1 MDAASRCP
9 AREPGAADGW
19 PDARPRT
26 SRRGPEGAT
35 AYAAQPP
42 EVPAQA
48 YRARPR
54 GLPSAAIPDRPTAYS
69 YQPVRRTRLDPRCR
83 PAQWRP
89 ARVRHRGTAGRV
101 LLARPGGRAAT
112 TGTVDEPRGGFV
124 SILKLPGGRYAW
136 RHREGAR
143 HLKKTFARRADAAAW
158 DARVR
163 ADVARGTHVDLS
175 SQVTV
180 AEYARAWSAARV
192 LRPGTRRIHDVFLR
206 HHVEGAWGGGPIVRV
221 RPSEIQAW
229 VASRSA
235 ILAPGTLRN
244 YLGMLR
250 SVFAAAALDGVI
262 ARNPVLPAGRL
273 SLPRRER
280 PKIMPLT
287 VAQVQAWAD
296 AAPPRIRNMIVAQGC
311 PRPADQRTAG
321 AAAGR
326 CGLPTARGPGG
337 GPAGPGWP
345 TPSAT
350 QVSERGPD
358 RAAAHRGLRSAGRP

>member
-136 RHREGAR
+136 RHREGGR

-180 AEYARAWSAARV
+180 AEYAHAWSAARV

-206 HHVEGAWGGGPIVRV
+206 HHVEGPPGRPPDCPSTALRDPGLGGEPVGHPRSRHPTQLSRDASVRV
-221 RPSEIQAW
+221 RRRSPRRGDRPQPSAACRQA
-229 VASRSA
+229 V
-235 ILAPGTLRN
+235 P
-244 YLGMLR
+244 
-250 SVFAAAALDGVI
+250 AAA
-262 ARNPVLPAGRL
+262 R
-273 SLPRRER
+273 
-280 PKIMPLT
+280 
-287 VAQVQAWAD
+287 
-296 AAPPRIRNMIVAQGC
+296 
-311 PRPADQRTAG
+311 
-321 AAAGR
+321 
-326 CGLPTARGPGG
+326 
-337 GPAGPGWP
+337 
-345 TPSAT
+345 
-350 QVSERGPD
+350 
-358 RAAAHRGLRSAGRP
+358 

>member
-1 MDAASRCP
+1 MRA
-9 AREPGAADGW
+9 PG
-19 PDARPRT
+19 RPP
-26 SRRGPEGAT
+26 GCCG
-35 AYAAQPP
+35 
-42 EVPAQA
+42 
-48 YRARPR
+48 RARGASTMSSCATTWKAP
-54 GLPSAAIPDRPTAYS
+54 L
-69 YQPVRRTRLDPRCR
+69 
-83 PAQWRP
+83 
-89 ARVRHRGTAGRV
+89 
-101 LLARPGGRAAT
+101 GGR
-112 TGTVDEPRGGFV
+112 
-124 SILKLPGGRYAW
+124 
-136 RHREGAR
+136 
-143 HLKKTFARRADAAAW
+143 
-158 DARVR
+158 
-163 ADVARGTHVDLS
+163 
-175 SQVTV
+175 
-180 AEYARAWSAARV
+180 
-192 LRPGTRRIHDVFLR
+192 
-206 HHVEGAWGGGPIVRV
+206 PIVRV

-358 RAAAHRGLRSAGRP
+358 RAAAHRGLRSAGRPYRPVPTSARWYGLHHRSRTALERRRDAETRIQCRSGGGRPAGGHVQPRPAPSLRLGAAGRWGVGPRGG